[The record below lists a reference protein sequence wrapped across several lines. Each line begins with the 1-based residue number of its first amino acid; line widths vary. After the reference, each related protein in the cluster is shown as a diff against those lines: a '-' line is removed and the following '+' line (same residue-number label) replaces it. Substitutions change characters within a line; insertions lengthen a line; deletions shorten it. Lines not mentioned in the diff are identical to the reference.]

1 MENTTYPRKVLMCE
15 PKYFDV
21 NYIGNKFM
29 IKNQNKVNRQTAL
42 KQWNMLKDTY
52 DVLGFEVNL
61 IEPGEDLV
69 DMVFTANQSFPF
81 IDSNGNKK
89 VILSKMRNEERKAE
103 VPFFEDFF
111 KEQGYGVIKLSDDV
125 KHFESMGDA
134 IMDYDKKVI
143 FGGIGMRTE
152 AGVYKYI
159 SEYTN
164 YHIVTLNLTDPSLYH
179 LDTCFSILNTNTVVV
194 DRSGFDI
201 ESLKKIASHFDTI
214 IEADHAEN
222 LKYFVC
228 NCHCPDGK
236 NVIVQKGAKNFKAKI
251 QNAGFDIIELNTNEF
266 IKSGGSV
273 FCMKL
278 MYY

>member
-1 MENTTYPRKVLMCE
+1 
-15 PKYFDV
+15 
-21 NYIGNKFM
+21 
-29 IKNQNKVNRQTAL
+29 
-42 KQWNMLKDTY
+42 
-52 DVLGFEVNL
+52 
-61 IEPGEDLV
+61 
-69 DMVFTANQSFPF
+69 
-81 IDSNGNKK
+81 
-89 VILSKMRNEERKAE
+89 
-103 VPFFEDFF
+103 
-111 KEQGYGVIKLSDDV
+111 
-125 KHFESMGDA
+125 MGDA

-236 NVIVQKGAKNFKAKI
+236 NVIVQKGSKDFKTKI